1 MPPDPLDT
9 VRAMV
14 EDVVRR
20 GEILYWQDVAAW
32 VTAERAKL
40 GMEELQGR
48 YPRNIIR
55 ALFTSIE
62 ESGTSRL
69 VSHEPAQGDARERE
83 LFLLPNTL
91 GDEHL
96 VDLVLRARRSAPVQ
110 SPSNQLAD
118 KRAGL

>member
-1 MPPDPLDT
+1 MDAADADVAEGKATVSDGLRWCGRCYQKRLNGLKIDDKQPEHTANNAHGSGGEVPVPPDPLDT

-48 YPRNIIR
+48 
-55 ALFTSIE
+55 
-62 ESGTSRL
+62 
-69 VSHEPAQGDARERE
+69 
-83 LFLLPNTL
+83 
-91 GDEHL
+91 
-96 VDLVLRARRSAPVQ
+96 
-110 SPSNQLAD
+110 
-118 KRAGL
+118 